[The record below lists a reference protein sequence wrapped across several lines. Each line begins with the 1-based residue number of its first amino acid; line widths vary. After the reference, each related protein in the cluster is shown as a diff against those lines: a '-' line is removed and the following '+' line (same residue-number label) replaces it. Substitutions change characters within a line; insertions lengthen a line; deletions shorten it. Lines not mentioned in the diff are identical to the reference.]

1 MRILI
6 VDDDPFAGA
15 MAEAILDAE
24 GHDCKL
30 VESGVEALD
39 ALGEEGSGFDLVI
52 SDMHMPLL
60 SGLDLFREMRDRGM
74 ATPFVLLTGD
84 DPEPLRGQV
93 PGLAACLTKDG
104 SLEATL
110 PATVA
115 GI

>member
-15 MAEAILDAE
+15 MASAILEAE
-24 GHDCKL
+24 DHDCTL
-30 VESGVEALD
+30 LESGVEALD
-39 ALGEEGSGFDLVI
+39 ALGDEQNGFDLVI

-60 SGLDLFREMRDRGM
+60 SGLDLFREMRERGIST
-74 ATPFVLLTGD
+74 AFVLLTGD
-84 DPEPLRGQV
+84 DPEPLRAQA
-93 PGLAACLTKDG
+93 PGIAACLMKDA

-115 GI
+115 RL

>member
-24 GHDCKL
+24 GHDCLL

-39 ALGEEGSGFDLVI
+39 ALGEAHEGFDLVI

-60 SGLDLFREMRDRGM
+60 SGLDLFREMRERGIST
-74 ATPFVLLTGD
+74 AFVLLTGD
-84 DPEPLRGQV
+84 DPEPLHSQA
-93 PGLAACLTKDG
+93 PEIAACLMKDA

-110 PATVA
+110 PAAVA
-115 GI
+115 GL

>member
-30 VESGVEALD
+30 VESGVEALES
-39 ALGEEGSGFDLVI
+39 LGEDGSEFDLVI

-60 SGLDLFREMRDRGM
+60 SGLDLFREIRDRGM

-84 DPEPLRGQV
+84 DPEPLRAQV
-93 PGLAACLTKDG
+93 PGLAACLTKDA
-104 SLEATL
+104 SLEAAL
-110 PATVA
+110 PAAVA

>member
-24 GHDCKL
+24 GHDCLL
-30 VESGVEALD
+30 VESGIEALD
-39 ALGEEGSGFDLVI
+39 AVAMEHNGFDLVI

-60 SGLDLFREMRDRGM
+60 SGLDLFREMRDRGD

-84 DPEPLRGQV
+84 DPEPLRAQA
-93 PGLAACLTKDG
+93 PGLAACLMKDA

-110 PATVA
+110 PAAVA
-115 GI
+115 GL

>member
-39 ALGEEGSGFDLVI
+39 ALGEEHERFELVI
-52 SDMHMPLL
+52 SDMHMPLS
-60 SGLDLFREMRDRGM
+60 SGLDLFREMRDRGIPI
-74 ATPFVLLTGD
+74 PFVLLTGD
-84 DPEPLRGQV
+84 DPEPLREQV
-93 PGLAACLTKDG
+93 PGLAACLTKDA
-104 SLEATL
+104 SLEVTL
-110 PATVA
+110 PAAVA
-115 GI
+115 GL

>member
-24 GHDCKL
+24 GHDCLL
-30 VESGVEALD
+30 VESGVEALETLD
-39 ALGEEGSGFDLVI
+39 EDGNGFDLVI

-84 DPEPLRGQV
+84 DPEPLRAQV
-93 PGLAACLTKDG
+93 PGLAACLTKDA

-110 PATVA
+110 PAAVA

>member
-15 MAEAILDAE
+15 LAEAILDAE
-24 GHDCKL
+24 GHDCLL

-39 ALGEEGSGFDLVI
+39 AVGREHNGFDLVI

-60 SGLDLFREMRDRGM
+60 SGLDLFREMRDRGD

-84 DPEPLRGQV
+84 DPEPLRAQA
-93 PGLAACLTKDG
+93 PGLAACLMKDA

-110 PATVA
+110 PAAVA
-115 GI
+115 GL